1 MITQVSA
8 WYFRRVLWAALIAI
22 AAALGTPSTAS
33 GQTVTGTV
41 RGYVRDQGGAPL
53 GEAQVS
59 ARNVDL
65 GIIRA
70 VTTNAAGF
78 YNLAGLRAGQ
88 YEISARRL
96 GHSPRNQIVQVPIA
110 QTVTADLVLQS
121 GAVQLQ
127 AITTVAENVAIRTSE
142 VGMNVSAE
150 QIRDLP
156 VLDRNFLDF
165 AKLVPG
171 ITPKNVNDDS
181 KSITAGGQPA
191 EAINIFIDGASYKND
206 VLKGGVLGQ
215 DASKGNPFPQAAVQ
229 EFRVITQNYKAE
241 YQKASSAI
249 ITATTKTGGNAW
261 EGEVF
266 AFGVTKNSV
275 AKDAFAARQG
285 SARPNYQR
293 LQAGGSIGGPIRKD
307 KLFFFGTYELNSRDE
322 PRDVALGGNAALAPA
337 GLNPQQYVG
346 RFTSEFLEHL
356 AFTKLTWIASDKSTV
371 DGSVTFRRDD
381 DFRDFGGERS
391 YSVAE
396 NMKVDNLTGVVNW
409 RRAGG
414 TWLNEAQLNMQR
426 GVWSPQPKNPDVIGQ
441 NYIGIIRIGGRDT
454 RQEFT
459 QDRIGL
465 RNDVTRAPLN
475 WAGAHVVKTGVSFD
489 FLAYE
494 GIKHQFGNPLYEYR
508 TNENFAFPFQALIGF
523 GDPKIARNNTQ
534 LGGYIQDDWDVTDK
548 LTLNLGLRWDVET
561 NGFNN
566 DYVTPQPLADSLRNN
581 FGARFYVDRPT
592 ATGNVQVRTIDQLG
606 GINNFVTSGRS
617 DRPMFLGAFQP
628 RLGASYDL
636 RGDGRTVLF
645 GGFGMYYDR
654 NYWNTLFDEQ
664 FRRQFKVLRI
674 DFNTTGPTA
683 TCPRCVQ
690 WNNNYLDPAQ
700 LQTLAASGN
709 SGLPEV
715 FLVKN
720 DLRPP
725 KTHQMSAGVRQQWRR
740 QIITLSYNG
749 VRGYNGMNFIRAS
762 QPLAP
767 NYESSFI
774 TDDNVRT
781 WYDAMQLQ
789 IERPLSSSMSWGGA
803 LAYTLSDAKEQGQ
816 PWDLF
821 WGFDNRY
828 PTVKD
833 MPRKAA
839 RFSQTHTI
847 VANAIGR
854 LPYEFL
860 LSGIVTLGSGIREMG
875 NDNSAGNGPF
885 ERRFYVYDPPTR
897 PFLGIGNVFASQNLD
912 VRLQKA
918 LRTVS
923 TQNAAVIVDLFN
935 AFNSKNW
942 GCFDRTIAPTSGPP
956 NANYGRAGCAS
967 LGRRLQIGMRYGF
980 NGGDDDGR

>member
-1 MITQVSA
+1 MSTQGSA
-8 WYFRRVLWAALIAI
+8 WFFRRVLWAALITL
-22 AAALGTPSTAS
+22 AAVLGTVSVLSA
-33 GQTVTGTV
+33 QTVTGTV
-41 RGYVRDQGGAPL
+41 RGYVRDQSGAPL

-59 ARNVDL
+59 ARNLEL
-65 GIIRA
+65 GIVRS
-70 VTTNAAGF
+70 VTTNASGF
-78 YNLAGLRAGQ
+78 YNLSGLRAGR

-96 GHSPRNQIVQVPIA
+96 GHSPRSQEVQVPIA
-110 QTVTADLVLQS
+110 QTITADLVLQA

-127 AITTVAENVAIRTSE
+127 AVTTSADIVALKTSE

-156 VLDRNFLDF
+156 VFDRNFLDF

-171 ITPKNVNDDS
+171 ITPKNVNDEG
-181 KSITAGGQPA
+181 KTITAGGQPA
-191 EAINIFIDGASYKND
+191 EAVNIFVDGASYKND

-249 ITATTKTGGNAW
+249 ITATTKSGTNVW

-285 SARPNYQR
+285 AASPNYQR
-293 LQAGGSIGGPIRKD
+293 LQAGGSIGGPIKKD

-322 PRDVALGGNAALAPA
+322 PRDVVPGTNPPPA
-337 GLNPQQYVG
+337 GLNPQQYGG

-356 AFTKLTWIASDKSTV
+356 AFGKLTWIKSDMSTV
-371 DGSVTFRRDD
+371 DGSLTFRRDD
-381 DFRDFGGERS
+381 DFRSFGGQTS
-391 YSVAE
+391 YEAAE

-414 TWLNEAQLNMQR
+414 TWLNEAQVNLQR
-426 GVWSPQPKNPDVIGQ
+426 GVWNPEIKNPNLIGRD
-441 NYIGIIRIGGRDT
+441 YEGIIRIGGRDS

-459 QDRIGL
+459 QDRIGF
-465 RNDVTRAPLN
+465 RNDVTRSPLN
-475 WAGAHVVKTGVSFD
+475 WAGEHVFKTGASVD
-489 FLAYE
+489 LLRYE
-494 GIKHQFGNPLYEYR
+494 GIKHQNSNPIYR
-508 TNENFAFPFQALIGF
+508 FRAAENYAFPYRANIGF
-523 GDPKIARNNTQ
+523 GDPQMERKNTQ
-534 LGGYIQDDWDVTDK
+534 FGLYLQDDWDVTDK
-548 LTLNLGLRWDVET
+548 LTLNLGIRWDVET

-566 DYVTPQPLADSLRNN
+566 DYVTPQPLADSLRGLDAQ
-581 FGARFYVDRPT
+581 FVVAQPT
-592 ATGNVQVRTIDQLG
+592 ASGNVQVRVIDRLG
-606 GINNFVTSGRS
+606 GLNNFLTSGRS
-617 DRPMFLGAFQP
+617 DRPMFLGAIQP
-628 RLGASYDL
+628 RVGGSYDI

-645 GGFGMYYDR
+645 GGFGIYYDR

-664 FRRQFKVLRI
+664 FRRQFRVLQL
-674 DFNTTGPTA
+674 DFNTTGPTVA
-683 TCPRCVQ
+683 CPRCVQ
-690 WNNNYLDPAQ
+690 WNDTYYDPAQ
-700 LQTLAASGN
+700 LQALASNGT

-725 KTHQMSAGVRQQWRR
+725 KSHQMSAGVRQQWGR
-740 QIITLSYNG
+740 QLVTVSYNG
-749 VRGYNGMNFIRAS
+749 VRGMNGMNFVRATPDNS
-762 QPLAP
+762 LGP
-767 NYESSFI
+767 NYRQAFV
-774 TDDNVRT
+774 TDDRVRT

-789 IERPLSSSMSWGGA
+789 LERPLTSSMRWGGA

-828 PTVKD
+828 PTVAD
-833 MPRKAA
+833 MPKKAA

-847 VANAIGR
+847 VANAIAR
-854 LPYEFL
+854 LPYDFM
-860 LSGIVTLGSGIREMG
+860 LSGIVTLGSGIREVG
-875 NDNSAGNGPF
+875 NDNSLGTGPS

-897 PFLGIGNVFASQNLD
+897 AFLGIGNVFANQNLD
-912 VRLQKA
+912 MRLQKA

-923 TQNAAVIVDLFN
+923 TQNAEIVVDLFN

-942 GCFDRTIAPTSGPP
+942 GCFDRTINPTSGPP
-956 NANYGRAGCAS
+956 NANYGRAGCAA
-967 LGRRLQIGMRYGF
+967 LGRRLQVGIRYGF
-980 NGGDDDGR
+980 RGAEER